1 MTMRGTRRSTPR
13 RDAAERD
20 PSEYDRP
27 EARLAKKAAGRE
39 AKLAYAGHVLLDNR
53 HGLCV
58 DLMVTPAQGTT
69 ARDAALAMLERQARK
84 RIRPRSL
91 SGDKGYHT
99 RDFVQ
104 RLRARGVQPHIATM
118 TNRHTPGLDR
128 RTTQSPAYAV
138 SQRLRKKIEEVF
150 GWAKTVGGLR
160 KTRFVGRARTELHA
174 LLSAPPA
181 TCCG

>member
-1 MTMRGTRRSTPR
+1 
-13 RDAAERD
+13 
-20 PSEYDRP
+20 
-27 EARLAKKAAGRE
+27 
-39 AKLAYAGHVLLDNR
+39 
-53 HGLCV
+53 
-58 DLMVTPAQGTT
+58 MVTPAQGTT

-174 LLSAPPA
+174 LLSAPPT